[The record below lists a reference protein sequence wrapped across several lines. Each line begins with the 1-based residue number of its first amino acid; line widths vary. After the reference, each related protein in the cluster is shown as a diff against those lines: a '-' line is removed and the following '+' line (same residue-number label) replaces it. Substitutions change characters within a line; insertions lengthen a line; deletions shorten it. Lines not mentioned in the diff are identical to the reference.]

1 MASIRVAKAIQRIK
15 EEIVAGLKVW
25 VEEWDP
31 EVANPPID
39 LKTGLPIL
47 DEIPSRTPGRPTFG
61 DFIATFDP
69 EDAEGFE
76 DLWFGEPAVV
86 KRTLLKT
93 PLTDIFE
100 YPAPEHHE
108 LHTDVSGYD
117 ESK

>member
-47 DEIPSRTPGRPTFG
+47 DEIPSRTPGRPTLRFLAG
-61 DFIATFDP
+61 
-69 EDAEGFE
+69 
-76 DLWFGEPAVV
+76 LRAV
-86 KRTLLKT
+86 LLSGILSRLSTRRMRKVSRIYGSAN
-93 PLTDIFE
+93 PLS
-100 YPAPEHHE
+100 
-108 LHTDVSGYD
+108 LSGLY
-117 ESK
+117 